1 MRPILY
7 EQDETLFRTN
17 GIGILHDAE
26 ECKVTEARNGKF
38 ELEMVYPL
46 QGEWTT
52 DIVHNRFILARP
64 NDYDKPHAFR
74 IYETALDLEANHMTV
89 KGVSITDDL
98 AGNIVKPFMTIAVN
112 PNSAWTYIRS
122 NALDDIRYRFNSDI
136 SSMYS
141 FVLSE
146 AQNVWATIVGEK
158 ESMVSIF
165 GGEVKRENDS
175 IYLYRRRGTDH
186 VTTIR
191 PRKNLKNIK
200 ITTNMI
206 GKYTRILPYAK
217 YTPEGENQEEQ
228 TIYGD
233 VIYSDHYNDYAV
245 KRIVPIDISK
255 KFNDYKQQQ
264 KASRKEQLKA
274 DRESNRAIDASRR
287 SAEEARREQLEIDR
301 EAAREKAY
309 EDRKAARAAN
319 RVAAQ
324 EKRAA
329 AKAAREANKGVK
341 KSKAQRAA
349 EAEARYQ
356 AREAAYQQKEAER
369 EAKYQQKE
377 AERKQKRAAAKQAKI
392 DKKNAREAEKAS
404 RKARQDQIKESTK
417 VVITHAMVTAE
428 AASYFDENP
437 TVDIPNI
444 KIEVDMIPLQ
454 DTTSWERS
462 MLRSLEKIKL
472 CDTVDVY
479 VKKIDED
486 VTVTVT
492 EIEYDV
498 LSERIIKIVA
508 TSDGKNSSSL
518 AEAQRAEWKDHT
530 QKAISDAFFDI
541 DNSVN
546 KVLTSANGKN
556 QNFYGPDEPP
566 ADLAKENDIWFKE
579 VAEGEID
586 MYRFDGTQWILIM
599 PHDFGE
605 QLETKINDIK
615 TEIKEALDEF
625 EESQDELQ
633 SQLDD
638 VASDA
643 LAAVD
648 EYADEFNEEIA
659 TAKAQ
664 LDAVAKSFETA
675 KSELGNKL
683 AELAQKQTE
692 DKVALIQQTQRDIQN
707 LADGIIERYNNLRV
721 GTNNLLTNTIQMGS
735 PEYYSGTN
743 GGWQKSTDTYR
754 LYSKN
759 IAVWKLIKNGADLK
773 YSPLTTAKTVNLQ
786 PNTSYT
792 MSFYAK
798 SDSPAKLNYS
808 LPYISGTKVHSDGY
822 SNGWTLTNEWKR
834 YWVKFTTGN
843 TVTSAFKFQLMGVG
857 DTTNKGVSTSAWQL
871 EESHILS
878 DWHPSD
884 SDLEE
889 NIAEYKRTIDQ
900 NLSRLQTTVGTVGEK
915 VTSIQSTINQAVGK
929 VEAQVSEIT
938 ALKEKVSSAESKI
951 EAIPGQITA
960 QVSTAKEEVLTG
972 AKNYTN
978 AQIQV
983 SEASIA
989 QRITANLT
997 GQVEGIISSS
1007 ITQDTGKI
1015 RQAIVSAKNDAIGT
1029 ARQNAQTIVETTVS
1043 GIRTSIQQVERNIPK
1058 KYGGRNY
1065 LQGTDKT
1072 RYSGAYTLDGS
1083 RNATIIGYNTVN
1095 NKTLRDL
1102 GIPSGT
1108 KLTLQFNVKFKT
1120 AVRNAK
1126 VSAQLYTIEGTKLQD
1141 ITNVTGYDAVDG
1153 KNITGTDVK
1162 FRIGYVTPTDNTWQ
1176 KANQVRFIVS
1186 DTNNAEFEVTQCIL
1200 YSGDMVVDWVSAI
1213 EDTFVENGGANL
1225 LRNGN
1230 FVYGL
1235 TGTNKTSTQFWDVNT
1250 PRYYWLW
1257 NYDNGFATFKKN
1269 GIIRGYGQPDKNY
1282 GLPSLRQSVTNIN
1295 LSKGD
1300 VLTASGDF
1308 MFGSLT
1314 PDDYIIFELQ
1324 YIRDNKVIS
1333 TLSQAIKKSDAS
1345 VYGMVAN
1352 QKSMRR
1358 LGATFETP
1366 ENCDRVDFKL
1376 IFPHWRGSGNND
1388 VYFTRLQLEQS
1399 KVINDFKENPLDID
1413 VTTNAKFQSIEQTL
1427 DMYKRTIGETE
1438 NGVASKVAQMVM
1450 TNSSF
1455 QTTIS
1460 NASGAS
1466 NNLIL
1471 DTETF
1476 EGAKANFN
1484 KGENS
1489 KHRDPFPGVYGKTE
1503 YVMRIPKSS
1512 NNPGTSI
1519 VSLPLSISQVIKG
1532 EKYTVSFKIKLTPE
1546 HDTAGRSLYDI
1557 YLNGITE
1564 PYNTD
1569 GTAASIWSVNATEPR
1584 TGSNNPFTDWVTVK
1598 KTITINVTKK
1608 TSDMPGLLPFRI
1620 SIEGSGELKIKEI
1633 MMVRGDLIGEYAP
1646 ASGVSSTIVKQLSN
1660 SWAVKNLNNAGDIVS
1675 QINVNPS
1682 GVRISGKNIHLDGK
1696 ASIDD
1701 AVITNAMIANGAI
1714 DDTKIGAAVIND
1726 AHINSLNASK
1736 IVGDKASLIDLE
1748 AVTGRIKKI
1757 FTEGLVIGNET
1768 TVSMNNGA
1776 LEILHY
1782 NSYWN
1787 GYGVT
1792 KELSNSDDVMLRIN
1806 GRISGGTKFNKRGS
1820 IYTSY
1825 VPVMTN
1831 HSKNVPLYA
1840 KGSGSSDDVN
1850 GIRSNWRV
1858 GVYGVRWMGI
1868 VTFGDHLNVTTNSNA
1883 YLYVNDGSGG
1893 SRSTWYCPL
1902 FLDGQITDIESDF
1915 YNGAY
1920 PGNKYQPLK
1929 KYEVRGVE
1937 KDW

>member
-17 GIGILHDAE
+17 GIGVLHDAE
-26 ECKVTEARNGKF
+26 ECKVTEVRNGKF

-46 QGEWTT
+46 QGEWMTE
-52 DIVHNRFILARP
+52 ILQNRYILARP

-74 IYETALDLEANHMTV
+74 IYDTAVDLAANHVTV
-89 KGVSITDDL
+89 KAVSITDDL
-98 AGNIVKPFMTIAVN
+98 AGNLVKPFSASFSITPNGAWSIVTAAVVD
-112 PNSAWTYIRS
+112 P
-122 NALDDIRYRFNSDI
+122 IRYRFWSDI
-136 SSMYS
+136 SAAYD
-141 FVLSE
+141 FGNPEATNILSLI
-146 AQNVWATIVGEK
+146 NGEDN
-158 ESMVSIF
+158 SMVKTY
-165 GGEVKRENDS
+165 GGEVKRENDT
-175 IYLYRRRGTDH
+175 IYLFRRRGRDH

-200 ITTNMI
+200 ITTNMS
-206 GKYTRILPYAK
+206 GKFTRILPFAK
-217 YTPEGENQEEQ
+217 YTPEGENQQEQ

-233 VIYSDHYNDYAV
+233 IITSDHYDDYYV
-245 KRIVPIDISK
+245 KRIVPIDVSQK
-255 KFNDYKQQQ
+255 LNAYKQQQ
-264 KASRKEQLKA
+264 KAARKEQLKA
-274 DRESNRAIDASRR
+274 DRENNRRIDSERR
-287 SAEEARREQLEIDR
+287 AADDARREQLEIDR
-301 EAAREKAY
+301 EAEREKAY
-309 EDRKAARAAN
+309 EDRKTKRAAS

-329 AKAAREANKGVK
+329 AKAAREANKGIK
-341 KSKAQRAA
+341 KTKAQRAA

-356 AREAAYQQKEAER
+356 AREEAYNAREAER
-369 EAKYQQKE
+369 EAKYQKKE
-377 AERKQKRAAAKQAKI
+377 EERKAKRAAAKQDRI
-392 DKKNAREAEKAS
+392 NKKNAREAEKAS
-404 RKARQDQIKESTK
+404 RKARQDEIKENTK
-417 VVITHAMVTAE
+417 IVITKEMVTAE
-428 AASYFDENP
+428 AANYFDENP
-437 TVDIPNI
+437 TVDVPNI
-444 KIEVDMIPLQ
+444 KIEVEMIPLQ
-454 DTTSWERS
+454 DTSTWERS
-462 MLRSLEKIKL
+462 MLRSLEQIKL

-479 VKKIDED
+479 VKKIDTD
-486 VTVTVT
+486 VTVMVT

-508 TSDGKNSSSL
+508 TSDGKDSSSL

-530 QKAISDAFFDI
+530 KKEINNSLFEI
-541 DNSVN
+541 DNSLN
-546 KVLTSANGKN
+546 KILTSANGKN

-566 ADLAKENDIWFKE
+566 ADMAKENDIWFKE

-586 MYRFDGTQWILIM
+586 MYRFDGTQWVLIM

-605 QLETKINDIK
+605 QLETKINDMK
-615 TEIKEALDEF
+615 TEIKEALDQY
-625 EESQDELQ
+625 EEKEDDLRDEL
-633 SQLDD
+633 DA
-638 VASDA
+638 VTSDA
-643 LAAVD
+643 LEAVD
-648 EYADEFNEEIA
+648 EFVSEFDEEISS
-659 TAKAQ
+659 AKAK
-664 LDAVAKSFETA
+664 LDEVAKSFETA
-675 KSELGNKL
+675 KADLGNKL
-683 AELAQKQTE
+683 AELAQKQTD
-692 DKVALIQQTQRDIQN
+692 DKVALIQQTQRDIQQ
-707 LADGIIERYNNLRV
+707 LQDGIIERYSNLRV

-735 PEYYSGTN
+735 PEYYSSLN
-743 GGWQKSTDTYR
+743 AGWVKAAETYR

-759 IAVWKLIKNGADLK
+759 LAIWKLVKQGADLK
-773 YSPLTTAKTVNLQ
+773 YSPLSNAKTVGLQ
-786 PNTSYT
+786 PNTAYT

-798 SDSPAKLNYS
+798 ATSPAKVNYIMS
-808 LPYISGTKVHSDGY
+808 YAIPSDTKTHSEGY
-822 SNGWTLTNEWKR
+822 NGGWTLTNEWKR
-834 YWVKFTTGN
+834 YWVKFITGPKG
-843 TVTSAFKFQLMGVG
+843 VSKFEFQLMGLG
-857 DTTNKGVSTSAWQL
+857 DAYTKGVATSAWQL

-900 NLSRLQTTVGTVGEK
+900 NLSRLQTTVGTVGDK

-951 EAIPGQITA
+951 EAVPGQITA

-983 SEASIA
+983 VEGSIA

-1072 RYSGAYTLDGS
+1072 RYSGSYTLDIS

-1186 DTNNAEFEVTQCIL
+1186 DTNNVEFEVTQCIL
-1200 YSGDMVVDWVSAI
+1200 YSGDMIVDWVSAI

-1235 TGTNKTSTQFWDVNT
+1235 TGTNKTSTQFWEVTT
-1250 PRYYWLW
+1250 PRYYWIW
-1257 NYDNGFATFKKN
+1257 NYDHGFNTFKKN

-1282 GLPSLRQSVTNIN
+1282 GIPSLRQSVTNIN

-1324 YIRDNKVIS
+1324 YIRDNVVVS

-1438 NGVASKVAQMVM
+1438 NGVATKVAQMVM
-1450 TNSSF
+1450 KNDSF

-1484 KGENS
+1484 SRENS
-1489 KHRDPFPGVYGKTE
+1489 KYRDAFPGVYGKTE

-1546 HDTAGRSLYDI
+1546 HDTVGRSFYDI
-1557 YLNGITE
+1557 YLNGISE
-1564 PYNTD
+1564 QYSID
-1569 GTAASIWSVNATEPR
+1569 STAASIWSVNATEPR
-1584 TGSNNPFTDWVTVK
+1584 RGSNNPFTDWVTIK

-1620 SIEGSGELKIKEI
+1620 SIEGSGELKIKEL
-1633 MMVRGDLIGEYAP
+1633 MMVRGDLIGEYSP

-1675 QINVNPS
+1675 QINVNPA
-1682 GVRISGKNIHLDGK
+1682 GVRIKGKNIDIDGHTH
-1696 ASIDD
+1696 
-1701 AVITNAMIANGAI
+1701 ITNGVIDEAMIANGAI
-1714 DDTKIGAAVIND
+1714 SNAKIANGTIENAKIANLDAA
-1726 AHINSLNASK
+1726 K
-1736 IVGDKASLIDLE
+1736 IVGNKASLIDLD
-1748 AVTGRIKKI
+1748 AVTGRIETV
-1757 FTEGLVIGNET
+1757 FTNGLVIGNET
-1768 TVSMNNGA
+1768 TVRMNNGA

-1782 NSYWN
+1782 TGSGWYRQ
-1787 GYGVT
+1787 
-1792 KELSNSDDVMLRIN
+1792 LSNTDDVMLRIN
-1806 GRISGGTKFNKRGS
+1806 GRISGGTRFNGRGS
-1820 IYTSY
+1820 ISSSY

-1831 HSKNVPLYA
+1831 HSKNIPLYA
-1840 KGSGSSDDVN
+1840 PGSGSGDDVN
-1850 GIRSNWRV
+1850 GIRSNWRI
-1858 GVYGVRWMGI
+1858 GVFGVRWMGI
-1868 VTFGDHLNVTTNSNA
+1868 VTFGGHLNVTTNTNA

-1902 FLDGQITDIESDF
+1902 FLDGQITDIENDF

-1920 PGNKYQPLK
+1920 PGYMYKPEK
-1929 KYEVRGVE
+1929 KYEVKGVE